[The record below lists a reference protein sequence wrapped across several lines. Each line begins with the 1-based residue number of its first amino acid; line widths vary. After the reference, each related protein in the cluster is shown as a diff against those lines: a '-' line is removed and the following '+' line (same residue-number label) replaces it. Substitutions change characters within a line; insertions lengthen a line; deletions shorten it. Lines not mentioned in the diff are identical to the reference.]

1 MTFQQLQ
8 ARARSHNCSVR
19 WGEIRNGNS
28 PFFGKA
34 ALFVTCHSNGRSTH
48 FAGFE
53 DQPSSVVTGAVIAW
67 IRRNS

>member
-8 ARARSHNCSVR
+8 ARAHSHNCSVR

-34 ALFVTCHSNGRSTH
+34 AHSTRRSTH

-67 IRRNS
+67 IRGNS

>member
-19 WGEIRNGNS
+19 RGEIRNGNS
-28 PFFGKA
+28 PSFGKA

-53 DQPSSVVTGAVIAW
+53 DQPSSVVTDAVIAW
-67 IRRNS
+67 IQRNS